1 MLELEQKKAERKQLL
16 EESKI
21 RRQQKKEEHNLQ
33 KQLSQA
39 EYQRKPVRE
48 NSQSEIGKK
57 KKSEEGEKKY
67 DFLPVTWASSYL
79 PIQKIKDG
87 IIHTTDHRYV
97 KIVEVLPIN
106 FLLRSPNE
114 QRNVVFSF
122 LSYLKIAP
130 VKMQFKV
137 ISKKADISEYLEKIQ

>member
-67 DFLPVTWASSYL
+67 DFLPVTWAFCRLIFYFGHQTNREML
-79 PIQKIKDG
+79 
-87 IIHTTDHRYV
+87 Y
-97 KIVEVLPIN
+97 
-106 FLLRSPNE
+106 FL
-114 QRNVVFSF
+114 F
-122 LSYLKIAP
+122 
-130 VKMQFKV
+130 
-137 ISKKADISEYLEKIQ
+137 

>member
-57 KKSEEGEKKY
+57 KKSEEGEKNMI
-67 DFLPVTWASSYL
+67 FCRLPGRLLICQSRKSKMEL
-79 PIQKIKDG
+79 FIQQ
-87 IIHTTDHRYV
+87 IIG
-97 KIVEVLPIN
+97 
-106 FLLRSPNE
+106 
-114 QRNVVFSF
+114 
-122 LSYLKIAP
+122 
-130 VKMQFKV
+130 M
-137 ISKKADISEYLEKIQ
+137 